1 MNICEQKVKMLT
13 WSSRVRLAAAR
24 TRDQRKRICI
34 RDDIISPTSCIIRGL
49 CSLFEKDLKLCVCV
63 AHQSKQPKRTNLPTN
78 QSLSQPVK
86 EFINQQVNGRK
97 SRVVTSRNHSQ
108 LKAALQ
114 SRQTIREADV
124 VGRPVAKHAPQSSAA
139 GSNSNK
145 KIPVGVTC
153 GQWMQS
159 RGCTYGARDAP
170 IATHAYDNTHTQT
183 PLTYTPTNL
192 SHVHVHTHADQRV
205 ACGGHVLRLRSRSS
219 FVCVGKCCWWHRNAL
234 ANGIVVVIVAVAVV
248 ASLLLPL
255 LLSA

>member
-1 MNICEQKVKMLT
+1 M
-13 WSSRVRLAAAR
+13 
-24 TRDQRKRICI
+24 
-34 RDDIISPTSCIIRGL
+34 
-49 CSLFEKDLKLCVCV
+49 CVL
-63 AHQSKQPKRTNLPTN
+63 PTNLNNQNEPTCQPIN

-145 KIPVGVTC
+145 KKTSRRDLRA
-153 GQWMQS
+153 MQS

-219 FVCVGKCCWWHRNAL
+219 FVCVGICC
-234 ANGIVVVIVAVAVV
+234 
-248 ASLLLPL
+248 
-255 LLSA
+255 

>member
-1 MNICEQKVKMLT
+1 MVESHV
-13 WSSRVRLAAAR
+13 
-24 TRDQRKRICI
+24 
-34 RDDIISPTSCIIRGL
+34 
-49 CSLFEKDLKLCVCV
+49 
-63 AHQSKQPKRTNLPTN
+63 
-78 QSLSQPVK
+78 LSQVGITASWRRRYKAGKPS
-86 EFINQQVNGRK
+86 ERLTSSAGRLLSTHHNRQPQAATATK
-97 SRVVTSRNHSQ
+97 KTSRRN
-108 LKAALQ
+108 LRA
-114 SRQTIREADV
+114 
-124 VGRPVAKHAPQSSAA
+124 
-139 GSNSNK
+139 
-145 KIPVGVTC
+145 
-153 GQWMQS
+153 MQS